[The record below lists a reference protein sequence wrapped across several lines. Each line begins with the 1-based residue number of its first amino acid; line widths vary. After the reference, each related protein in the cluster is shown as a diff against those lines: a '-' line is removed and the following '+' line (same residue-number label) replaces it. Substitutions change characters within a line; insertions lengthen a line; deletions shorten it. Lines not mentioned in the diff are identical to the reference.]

1 MATFPAFLGNFETYP
16 REGLAYG
23 LLSPLLGQLK
33 RVDFVL
39 RVVDPLKNQ
48 GQMDSNL
55 DQSLESSLLAL
66 GASSADWALPDLVQ
80 QELDFAFKYAD
91 SIVAVEIEKANREKI
106 LRDILK
112 CHMYLRFGADFAV
125 VALPRNYP
133 HKHGVWDL
141 FDFGVQRLKECNA
154 YGFGTAENLGR
165 VLLLGFQ
172 QFDAA
177 TNEPLSVE
185 TRRRMRAH
193 ASGL

>member
-1 MATFPAFLGNFETYP
+1 
-16 REGLAYG
+16 
-23 LLSPLLGQLK
+23 
-33 RVDFVL
+33 
-39 RVVDPLKNQ
+39 
-48 GQMDSNL
+48 
-55 DQSLESSLLAL
+55 
-66 GASSADWALPDLVQ
+66 
-80 QELDFAFKYAD
+80 
-91 SIVAVEIEKANREKI
+91 
-106 LRDILK
+106 
-112 CHMYLRFGADFAV
+112 MYLRFGADFAV